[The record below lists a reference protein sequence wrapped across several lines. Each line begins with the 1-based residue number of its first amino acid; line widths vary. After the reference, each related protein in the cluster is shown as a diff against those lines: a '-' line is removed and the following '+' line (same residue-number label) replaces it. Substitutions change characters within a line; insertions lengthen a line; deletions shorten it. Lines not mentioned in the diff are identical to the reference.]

1 MPRPVRRP
9 LDRGFISS
17 LSHGLSVLEAV
28 AESGHDIGLAELAQ
42 RVGFNKT
49 STWRLAHTLVELGY
63 LDQDPQT
70 RNFRPAARTLALG
83 YAYFDGL
90 DLKQV
95 SLPILRQLSARHNET
110 VNLAVRNGD
119 HLIYI
124 DRLGTSHMLAVNLHV
139 GSRLPLYC
147 TSLGRALISEMA
159 DSWIE
164 QYIERTVS
172 ESKNRKESLADL
184 KKLRQN
190 LAQTRER
197 GYALNDEEL
206 VKGLRSVA
214 SPIRDGS
221 SEIIAALGIA
231 VPSSRATIS
240 DLERVFAPDIVE
252 VAEKISLA
260 LGYRPV
266 KPDRELIIRRNL
278 KHEVVRTSRQAAS

>member
-1 MPRPVRRP
+1 MTRPVRP

-17 LSHGLSVLEAV
+17 LAHGLSVLEAV
-28 AESGHDIGLAELAQ
+28 AENGLDIGLAELSQ

-63 LDQDPQT
+63 LDQDLQT

-95 SLPILRQLSARHNET
+95 ALPILRQLSASHNET
-110 VNLAVRNGD
+110 VNLAVRTGD

-124 DRLGTSHMLAVNLHV
+124 DRLGTSHMLAINLHV

-147 TSLGRALISEMA
+147 TSLGRALISEMP

-164 QYIERTVS
+164 QYIERITS
-172 ESKNRKESLADL
+172 DTKMRKDPLTDL
-184 KKLRQN
+184 KRLRQS
-190 LAQTRER
+190 LAQTREN

-214 SPIRDGS
+214 SPIRDGTS
-221 SEIIAALGIA
+221 AIIAAIGIA

-240 DLERVFAPDIVE
+240 DLGRVFAPDIVD

-260 LGYRPV
+260 LGYRPA
-266 KPDRELIIRRNL
+266 KPAREPNAPRNL
-278 KHEVVRTSRQAAS
+278 KRKAVHLSRQAAS